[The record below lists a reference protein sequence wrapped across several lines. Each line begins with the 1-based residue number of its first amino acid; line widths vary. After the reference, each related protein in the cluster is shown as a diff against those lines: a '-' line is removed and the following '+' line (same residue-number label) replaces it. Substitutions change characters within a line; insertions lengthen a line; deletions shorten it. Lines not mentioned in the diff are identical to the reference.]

1 MFRFN
6 DGRDWFLRRRLGL
19 FLHWGLYAINGIQEQ
34 EQQRCG
40 VPADE
45 YRKLIGKF
53 NPAPVRSGRLG
64 RFRPAQ
70 RIRIYGH
77 HRQTP

>member
-53 NPAPVRSGRLG
+53 NPRRFDPDVVRHTDIERCDVLH
-64 RFRPAQ
+64 AVWLAAA
-70 RIRIYGH
+70 
-77 HRQTP
+77 

>member
-40 VPADE
+40 VPAD
-45 YRKLIGKF
+45 
-53 NPAPVRSGRLG
+53 
-64 RFRPAQ
+64 
-70 RIRIYGH
+70 
-77 HRQTP
+77 

>member
-34 EQQRCG
+34 EQQRQCHQAHPPQRTAA
-40 VPADE
+40 VCFHAD
-45 YRKLIGKF
+45 
-53 NPAPVRSGRLG
+53 ASSPVKCVLHFTG
-64 RFRPAQ
+64 
-70 RIRIYGH
+70 
-77 HRQTP
+77 